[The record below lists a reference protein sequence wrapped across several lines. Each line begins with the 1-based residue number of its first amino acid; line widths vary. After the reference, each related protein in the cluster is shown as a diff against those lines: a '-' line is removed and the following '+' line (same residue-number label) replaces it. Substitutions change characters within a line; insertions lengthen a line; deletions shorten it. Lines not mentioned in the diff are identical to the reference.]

1 MNSSIKIRKM
11 VKIAN
16 PSSASMTRNSE
27 IPPQK
32 TRLPYIF
39 LLPCLFPALLQ
50 LWWDTLYNPSATSMT
65 RNLGFESLPFQKKQ
79 YLPYTYLFPLPCLFL
94 CSKLW
99 RNTLYCTHGMFLEWW
114 NTKKS
119 FRHLTTFFRST
130 WWGDCKNMQEI
141 EILPWLSELPAR

>member
-1 MNSSIKIRKM
+1 M

-27 IPPQK
+27 ISPKKPPSIHIPIA
-32 TRLPYIF
+32 LPF
-39 LLPCLFPALLQ
+39 SCLVPTMVGHPVQSFFQ

-94 CSKLW
+94 CSKLC
-99 RNTLYCTHGMFLEWW
+99 RNTLYTRRNDPTEALLDQEDSLFPTHPPV
-114 NTKKS
+114 S
-119 FRHLTTFFRST
+119 HRHLH
-130 WWGDCKNMQEI
+130 KQ
-141 EILPWLSELPAR
+141 